1 MDLKGRQEQE
11 GRVGWVDNQIV
22 GEHDMHRA
30 VFRFHISLAGRGSRC
45 PKKNDEDILAR

>member
-30 VFRFHISLAGRGSRC
+30 VFAFTFLLLGGARGAQ
-45 PKKNDEDILAR
+45 KKNDEDILAR